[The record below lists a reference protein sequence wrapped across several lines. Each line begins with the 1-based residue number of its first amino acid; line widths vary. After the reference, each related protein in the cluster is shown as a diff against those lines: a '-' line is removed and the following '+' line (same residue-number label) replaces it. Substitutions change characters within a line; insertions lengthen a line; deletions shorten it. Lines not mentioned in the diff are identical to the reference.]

1 MKVSYILKKIIS
13 VFLTKSG
20 FPSAGQME
28 FLVLSSCDGFGH
40 HASADVGAHVS
51 ARL

>member
-13 VFLTKSG
+13 IFLTKSG
-20 FPSAGQME
+20 FPSAGKME
-28 FLVLSSCDGFGH
+28 FLVLSLCDGSGH

-51 ARL
+51 AHL